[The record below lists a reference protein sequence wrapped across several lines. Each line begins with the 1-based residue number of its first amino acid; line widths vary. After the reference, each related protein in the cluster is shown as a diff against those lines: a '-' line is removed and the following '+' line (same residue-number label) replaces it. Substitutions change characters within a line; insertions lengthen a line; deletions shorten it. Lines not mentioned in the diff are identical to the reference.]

1 MQTPLLVKL
10 IMVLALLAIV
20 VSLGI
25 ALWRLITDRGESER
39 TVKALTFRIGLSIA
53 LFLLLVL
60 GMLTGVVVPHGIV
73 P

>member
-1 MQTPLLVKL
+1 MQTPLPIKV

-20 VSLGI
+20 ASLGV
-25 ALWRLITDRGESER
+25 ALWRLVHERGQSER

-53 LFLLLVL
+53 LFVLLLL
-60 GMLTGVVVPHGIV
+60 GMFTGLIVPHGVV

>member
-1 MQTPLLVKL
+1 MQTPLLFKFV
-10 IMVLALLAIV
+10 MVLALLAIV
-20 VSLGI
+20 VSLGV

-39 TVKALTFRIGLSIA
+39 TVRALTFRIGLSIA
-53 LFLLLVL
+53 LFVLLVL

>member
-20 VSLGI
+20 VSLGV

-39 TVKALTFRIGLSIA
+39 TVRALTFRIGLSIA